1 MCPPCRALPPCPPR
15 ALFWLNF
22 LRPKK
27 FEADRRRRRNRKES
41 PTCNYRLRLL
51 PSHSPFLEAIRP
63 SFYHFFFSRARL
75 HFFKFKS
82 LRSSVMARWTRTVAQ
97 REVGS
102 GEGGSRCRRFV
113 ACDRLGGIQVTA
125 GLAKA
130 HDFATPSWRV
140 LCAGFTAS
148 RSSWSAS
155 SSLRFLLPTSSRR
168 AVPAER
174 FIESKNSCETKPTQH
189 HQLLSDISEKNKRI
203 GKVFTECEENDSICT
218 LPKVAGR
225 ETAGEAGSRS
235 PNAHKLKH

>member
-1 MCPPCRALPPCPPR
+1 
-15 ALFWLNF
+15 
-22 LRPKK
+22 
-27 FEADRRRRRNRKES
+27 
-41 PTCNYRLRLL
+41 
-51 PSHSPFLEAIRP
+51 
-63 SFYHFFFSRARL
+63 
-75 HFFKFKS
+75 
-82 LRSSVMARWTRTVAQ
+82 MARWTRTVAQ

-189 HQLLSDISEKNKRI
+189 HQLLSDFSKKISALEK
-203 GKVFTECEENDSICT
+203 C
-218 LPKVAGR
+218 
-225 ETAGEAGSRS
+225 SRS
-235 PNAHKLKH
+235 ARKMTRSVPCRRWLVEKRLGKLDPGPPTHTNLNIKTTHTSTNTNFAAVGSLERAGTVNHMHTRLF